1 MSKQDEIQEAAEA
14 DLADQVIGAIKT
26 AKEHGVED
34 ETIESILKTAFAA
47 YQMKRMVNQSSADV
61 GIDHTT
67 VEVDTDE

>member
-47 YQMKRMVNQSSADV
+47 YRMKQMANSDTAELA
-61 GIDHTT
+61 IDHTT